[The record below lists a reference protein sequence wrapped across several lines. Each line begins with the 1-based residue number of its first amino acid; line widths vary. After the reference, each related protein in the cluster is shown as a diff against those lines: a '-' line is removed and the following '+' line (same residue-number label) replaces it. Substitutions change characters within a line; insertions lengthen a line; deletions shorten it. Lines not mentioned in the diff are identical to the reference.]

1 MYTNPNTSTIS
12 SFSYFNF
19 PDEKRKSVIN
29 KMHKK
34 IITKRK
40 LVLVEPSEKNYTME
54 QNNYGTAN
62 RLLRIKS
69 EAINNT

>member
-1 MYTNPNTSTIS
+1 
-12 SFSYFNF
+12 
-19 PDEKRKSVIN
+19 
-29 KMHKK
+29 MHKK